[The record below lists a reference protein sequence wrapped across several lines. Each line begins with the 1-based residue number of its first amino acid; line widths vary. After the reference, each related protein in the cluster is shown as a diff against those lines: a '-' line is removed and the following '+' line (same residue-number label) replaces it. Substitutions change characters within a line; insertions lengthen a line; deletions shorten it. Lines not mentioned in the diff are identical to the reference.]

1 MMMSASEDKTATGV
15 NQVPNKLPNNQLNMS
30 SGIFPSQEVLQNF
43 WNQLVPTTNFARS
56 YGQTNDSDDFG
67 YQAPNTKMPN
77 RGNAHEMENERLKKE
92 LEESQR
98 KGEEK
103 DRKIEELK
111 NNIFCFSKHY
121 DATAKLCMEL
131 QASAGQN
138 GFEEFLKEME
148 NVQHLKGKELFD
160 LKKTVNSQ
168 KFTIKALEGRLRK
181 REKTIG
187 KMKEKIQYLDQD
199 STTLAPTTSSE
210 SIPKPKEPEAIP
222 EEIQKMFTKENL
234 EFCSKYLRRK
244 VQVVSRIPYS
254 KQLFDIF
261 NANLPVG
268 QRKVYGAVERYQCAK
283 LRNILLE
290 EQKKQIDK
298 GWITVR
304 HYNCPSISIG
314 KRCAEFEMPEDPSP
328 SYQATLDAH
337 ELIAK
342 KRRQKNE
349 EMNRQS
355 SSASLDTTQ
364 LSIAPF
370 Q

>member
-67 YQAPNTKMPN
+67 YQAPSKDSPTTQ
-77 RGNAHEMENERLKKE
+77 ENERLKKE
-92 LEESQR
+92 LEESR
-98 KGEEK
+98 RAVEEK

-148 NVQHLKGKELFD
+148 EVQHLKGKELFD

-168 KFTIKALEGRLRK
+168 KFTIERLEGRLRK
-181 REKTIG
+181 REATIG
-187 KMKEKIQYLDQD
+187 KMKEKIRYLDQD
-199 STTLAPTTSSE
+199 STTLAPKMNSDDASTSSG
-210 SIPKPKEPEAIP
+210 KPKEPEVIP
-222 EEIQKMFTKENL
+222 REVQKMFTRENL

-283 LRNILLE
+283 LRDILLE

-314 KRCAEFEMPEDPSP
+314 KRKINAEFKMPEDPSP

-337 ELIAK
+337 ELFAK

-355 SSASLDTTQ
+355 SSSSLDTTQ
-364 LSIAPF
+364 LSTVPF
-370 Q
+370 